1 MAVAAL
7 ILLAPPPAAAL
18 ELEGRFAQGGLV
30 IGRAG
35 PGAAVAVDGRN
46 VRVSPEGL
54 FLLGLGR
61 DAKPR
66 VEVQATLPDGSV
78 STRVIAV
85 EQREYRTQR
94 IDGLPSRQVT
104 PSPEDLER
112 IRADGA
118 AIAGVR
124 RRDSGVAYFASGFA
138 PPLRGPITGVFG
150 TRRILN
156 GRPRAPHNGVD
167 VAAPEGTPVRAAAD
181 GVVVLARRDMFFTG
195 MTVLIDHGHGLT
207 SVYAHMSRL
216 LVEPGQRIARGTP
229 IGQVGM
235 TGRVT
240 GPHLHWGMTLF
251 DTHLDPQ
258 MLPGGE

>member
-1 MAVAAL
+1 M
-7 ILLAPPPAAAL
+7 

-30 IGRAG
+30 IGRVD
-35 PGAAVAVDGRN
+35 PGAAVAVDGLG

-66 VEVQATLPDGSV
+66 VEVRASLPDGSV
-78 STRVIAV
+78 RTRVIAV
-85 EQREYRTQR
+85 EQRDYQTQR
-94 IDGLPSRQVT
+94 IDGLPSSQVT

-112 IRADGA
+112 IHADGT
-118 AIAGVR
+118 AIVGVR

-138 PPLRGPITGVFG
+138 RPLRGPVTGVFG

-167 VAAPEGTPVRAAAD
+167 VAAPSGTPVGAAAA
-181 GVVVLARRDMFFTG
+181 GVVVLARRDMFYTG
-195 MTVLIDHGHGLT
+195 ITVLIDHGHGLT

-216 LVEPGQRIARGTP
+216 LVEPGQRVARGTP
-229 IGQVGM
+229 IGHVGM

-240 GPHLHWGMTLF
+240 GPHLHWGVALF
-251 DTHLDPQ
+251 ETHLDPE
-258 MLPGGE
+258 LLTVGE